1 MMIMRNWKI
10 VFLLTFTLCSL
21 FAWRMPNNDNWE
33 NKIDTALKQALKYN
47 AEVDFL
53 VLMHTQADVS
63 GADFL
68 QTKEAKGSYVFS
80 ELKKTAEE
88 SQRTVRQLLEG
99 EGLEYHSFYI
109 VNAIR
114 AQGDTRL
121 IESIAKL
128 PGVASI
134 QHNPSI
140 MMEEPIINGEI
151 DDEIDER
158 NTIEWGVEK
167 INAPAVWSMGFT
179 GQGVVVAGEDT
190 GYDWEHPTIK
200 SKYRGWNG
208 TSVDH
213 NYNWHDAIHEI
224 NPLHGDTVITEDL
237 NPCGL
242 SSMVPCDDHNHG
254 THTMGTM
261 VGDDGQGN
269 QIGVAPGASWMACRN
284 MERGYGSP
292 ASYIEC
298 FEFFLAPTNLSGT
311 SPDPSKAPHVINNSW
326 SCPEMEGC
334 NAANWA
340 TMEMVVNNLKSAG
353 IVVVVSAGNSGSNC
367 GTVQAPAAM
376 FENSF
381 TVGASRSNDTI
392 ANFSSRGAVIVDGSN
407 RMKPNIVAP
416 GVGVRSATRNGGYA
430 TWNGTSMAGPH
441 VAGLVAL
448 IISAVPELAGQVE
461 TIETIIE
468 QTAKSM
474 QSDESCGGVP
484 GTQVPNNTY
493 GFGRVDALA
502 AVQEAMLTISSV
514 YNQGDQGIIQVYPNP
529 VRDHMTFHFK
539 GVTGRVQA
547 ELFNASGQP
556 LYQHEWIIYGDTQRE
571 LEFRDLPAG
580 LYYYRVSDGERT
592 ASGKI
597 IKQ

>member
-1 MMIMRNWKI
+1 MRNWKTI
-10 VFLLTFTLCSL
+10 LSL
-21 FAWRMPNNDNWE
+21 AFMMCIIFAWRMPNNDNWE
-33 NKIDTALKQALKYN
+33 NKIDTALKQALKQN

-53 VLMHTQADVS
+53 VLMHAQADVS
-63 GADFL
+63 EANFL
-68 QTKEAKGSYVFS
+68 QSKNAKGAYVFN
-80 ELKKTAEE
+80 ELKKVAEE
-88 SQRTVRQLLEG
+88 SQRAVRQLLES
-99 EGLEYHSFYI
+99 EGVAYQSFYI
-109 VNAIR
+109 VNAIH
-114 AQGDTRL
+114 AQGNERL
-121 IESIAKL
+121 IEQIARL
-128 PGVASI
+128 SSVASI
-134 QHNPSI
+134 QNNPSI
-140 MMEEPIINGEI
+140 MMEEPMSNEGME
-151 DDEIDER
+151 DEIDER
-158 NTIEWGVEK
+158 NTVEWGVDK

-200 SKYRGWNG
+200 AKYRGWDG

-284 MERGYGSP
+284 MERGYGTP

-298 FEFFLAPTNLSGT
+298 FEFFLAPTNLNGEAA
-311 SPDPSKAPHVINNSW
+311 DPSKAPHVINNSW

-448 IISAVPELAGQVE
+448 MISAVPELAGQVE

-474 QSDESCGGVP
+474 QTDENCGGVP
-484 GTQVPNNTY
+484 GTQIPNNTY
-493 GFGRVDALA
+493 GFGRVDALS

-514 YNQGDQGIIQVYPNP
+514 LNQDDQGIIQIFPNP
-529 VRDHMTFHFK
+529 VRDHMTFHFN
-539 GVTGRVQA
+539 GVTGKVQA
-547 ELFNASGQP
+547 ELFNAAGQP
-556 LYQHEWIIYGDTQRE
+556 LLQYEWIIYGDTQRE
-571 LEFRDLPAG
+571 LALGDLPAG